1 MILYR
6 MPEIHTGAEAPA
18 ALERILT
25 QLKLRRIMIVTGP
38 HVCQSD
44 AFRQIRQLVEQQGRA
59 VHVYSRTQ
67 ADPTLEL
74 IEEMSTEARE
84 FEADCVIGFGGGS
97 PLDAA
102 KAVAVLVQHPQ
113 LKAADLVGTDQVPL
127 GRVPLLLIPTTAG
140 TASEVTI
147 YSILTDTVAQIKAAI
162 CSTQIIPDYAF
173 LIPETT
179 YSMPPSV
186 TAATGMDALCHACE
200 AYLSKRQ
207 NPYSD
212 VMALAAVRLI
222 SKYLPIAH
230 QNPENADAR
239 EKMLLASLFAGLA
252 FGNSSVTAIHAFA
265 YPLGGRHHIPHGMA
279 NSLMF
284 EPVMRHNLPGN
295 EARMA
300 DLAEAFCQQSD
311 PEQLVPAVTSFK
323 RTLGLPLSLAE
334 INIPESELE
343 IMAESVMSV
352 TRLLN
357 VNPAPITQQDALRIY
372 QEAFAPK
379 PS

>member
-1 MILYR
+1 
-6 MPEIHTGAEAPA
+6 MPEIHTGADAPA
-18 ALERILT
+18 ALERILN
-25 QLKLRRIMIVTGP
+25 QLGLRRILIVTGP
-38 HVCQSD
+38 HVSRSE
-44 AFRQIRQLVEQQGRA
+44 AFEQIQALVARNDRA
-59 VHVYSRTQ
+59 VHVYNRTL

-74 IEEMSTEARE
+74 VEEITAEARA
-84 FEADCVIGFGGGS
+84 FEADCVIGYGGGS

-102 KAVAVLVQHPQ
+102 KAVAVLTQHHE
-113 LKAADLVGTDQVPL
+113 LKAADLVGTDQVPA
-127 GRVPLLLIPTTAG
+127 GRLPLLMIPTTAG

-147 YSILTDTVAQIKAAI
+147 YSILTDTVAQIKAGI
-162 CSTQIIPDYAF
+162 CSSEIVPDYAF

-200 AYLSKRQ
+200 AYLSKKQ

-222 SKYLPIAH
+222 AQNLPKAH
-230 QNPENADAR
+230 SNPNNAEAR

-265 YPLGGRHHIPHGMA
+265 YPIGGRHHIPHGMA

-300 DLAEAFCQQSD
+300 ELAEAFCG
-311 PEQLVPAVTSFK
+311 ERKAEALVPAVAAFK
-323 RTLGLPLSLAE
+323 RKLDLPLSLAAV
-334 INIPESELE
+334 NIPESDLE
-343 IMAESVMSV
+343 AMAEAVMSV
-352 TRLLN
+352 TRLLS
-357 VNPAPITQQDALRIY
+357 VNPSPISQQDALRIY
-372 QEAFAPK
+372 QEAYSSEPQ
-379 PS
+379 